1 MFVIFWLG
9 KYSAQHHHC
18 WLFPSGPVLYSILF
32 HFWLTNVM
40 NQPGYL
46 LLESAPLGSSGLG
59 LCAVAGTKLVGPV
72 AKLAGFNW
80 CVHPP

>member
-1 MFVIFWLG
+1 
-9 KYSAQHHHC
+9 
-18 WLFPSGPVLYSILF
+18 
-32 HFWLTNVM
+32 M

-59 LCAVAGTKLVGPV
+59 LYAVAGTKLVGPV

-80 CVHPP
+80 CVHPPGGPTRVIEVCGFSWVRRGC